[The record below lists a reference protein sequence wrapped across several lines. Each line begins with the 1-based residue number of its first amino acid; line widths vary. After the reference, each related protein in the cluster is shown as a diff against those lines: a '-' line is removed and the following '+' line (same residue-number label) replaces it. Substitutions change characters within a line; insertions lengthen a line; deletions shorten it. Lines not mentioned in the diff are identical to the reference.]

1 MREMLSESKI
11 SRIIGS
17 LYFINLAL
25 YLLFGRPYSGLYF
38 SSFRLGELLIGF
50 FLVLNLLIL
59 FLPVKYLKT
68 NINYSNQIIYVYKLI
83 ILSFFIIL
91 FINNGD
97 ITNLY
102 SYKSSSYIWMTGAL
116 IFSSYL
122 VENIFNKKM
131 FFILIVFYLVYQ
143 FSTIH
148 YPVSLISFF
157 ETYSDKFDFQKGSDL
172 LIIYVVSILF
182 IQRNIENKFISFSI
196 FLTSSSILLPL
207 FLFKSKGAFL
217 PAVLFIIYYLFLYRR
232 LITAEIMKTLAISFL
247 SLILF
252 IVSTFEV
259 YGNLNFKKMGMDGY
273 NSAEELTQLFTFQ
286 ELDKGLTA
294 ITTEK
299 NTDKF
304 FLSFFIMD
312 GRLYSREMM
321 ANWRLEIW
329 QDILRDLNNEN
340 RFFKGYGYNE
350 IIPAMDLVHRRGTDG
365 TNENPHNFIF
375 YILARGGLIQLLLF
389 AVFYFQLIIFY
400 HKKFKNLNILIYLIP
415 ILTTSLFDASMESIR
430 FPLIFYSFLSYFM
443 MYSVFGDNLSTMERN
458 E

>member
-1 MREMLSESKI
+1 MREMLSENKV

-17 LYFINLAL
+17 LYFTNLAF

-50 FLVLNLLIL
+50 FLILNVLIL

-68 NINYSNQIIYVYKLI
+68 NINYNNKIIYLYKLI
-83 ILSFFIIL
+83 ILSFFIVL
-91 FINNGD
+91 LVNNGD
-97 ITNLY
+97 VTNLY

-122 VENIFNKKM
+122 LENIFKKKM
-131 FFILIVFYLVYQ
+131 IIILIVFYLVYQ

-148 YPVSLISFF
+148 YPESLISFF

-182 IQRNIENKFISFSI
+182 IQRNMQNKFTAFSI

-217 PAVLFIIYYLFLYRR
+217 PAVIFIIYYLFLTKKI
-232 LITAEIMKTLAISFL
+232 ITAQIMKALGISFL
-247 SLILF
+247 ALVLF

-299 NTDKF
+299 NTNEF

-340 RFFKGYGYNE
+340 RFLKGYGYNE

-389 AVFYFQLIIFY
+389 AALYIQLIIFY
-400 HKKFKNLNILIYLIP
+400 YKKHNNLHILIFLIP

-443 MYSVFGDNLSTMERN
+443 MYSVFGDNLSTMEKN

>member
-1 MREMLSESKI
+1 MREMLSDNKV

-17 LYFINLAL
+17 LYFVNLAL

-50 FLVLNLLIL
+50 FLLLNLLIL

-68 NINYSNQIIYVYKLI
+68 NVNYSDQIIYIYKLI
-83 ILSFFIIL
+83 ILSFFAVL
-91 FINNGD
+91 FLNNGD

-122 VENIFNKKM
+122 VENIFNKKIIFVM
-131 FFILIVFYLVYQ
+131 IVFYLVYQ

-148 YPVSLISFF
+148 YPESLISFF

-172 LIIYVVSILF
+172 LIIYIVSILF
-182 IQRNIENKFISFSI
+182 IQRNMENKFASFSI

-217 PAVLFIIYYLFLYRR
+217 PAVVFIIYYLYLYRR
-232 LITAEIMKTLAISFL
+232 LITAEIMKTLGISFL

-273 NSAEELTQLFTFQ
+273 NSAEELTQLFTFD

-304 FLSFFIMD
+304 FLSFFVMD

-340 RFFKGYGYNE
+340 RFLKGYGYNE

-375 YILARGGLIQLLLF
+375 YILARGGLIQLTLF
-389 AVFYFQLIIFY
+389 AAFYIQLIIFY
-400 HKKFKNLNILIYLIP
+400 YKKFKKLDILIYLIP

>member
-1 MREMLSESKI
+1 MRKMLFENKVGKI
-11 SRIIGS
+11 IST
-17 LYFINLAL
+17 LYFINLFL
-25 YLLFGRPYSGLYF
+25 YLLFGRPYSGLYI
-38 SSFRLGELLIGF
+38 STFRLGELIIGF
-50 FLVLNLLIL
+50 FLILNLLIL
-59 FLPVKYLKT
+59 FLPTRYLKT
-68 NINYSNQIIYVYKLI
+68 NINFDNKILYLYKLI

-91 FINNGD
+91 FINDGSL
-97 ITNLY
+97 TNLY
-102 SYKSSSYIWMTGAL
+102 SFKSSSYIWMTGAL
-116 IFSSYL
+116 IFSGFL
-122 VENIFNKKM
+122 VENIFKKKNIFVLVM
-131 FFILIVFYLVYQ
+131 FYLVYQ

-148 YPVSLISFF
+148 YPVSIINFF

-182 IQRNIENKFISFSI
+182 IQRNLKNKFTSFSI
-196 FLTSSSILLPL
+196 FLASSAILLPL
-207 FLFKSKGAFL
+207 FLYKSKGAFL
-217 PAVLFIIYYLFLYRR
+217 PAILFILYYLYLSRNIITKD
-232 LITAEIMKTLAISFL
+232 LIKTLGISL
-247 SLILF
+247 VSLILF

-273 NSAEELTQLFTFQ
+273 SSTEELTQLFTIN

-294 ITTEK
+294 ITSEK

-329 QDILRDLNNEN
+329 QDILRDLNNDN
-340 RFFKGYGYNE
+340 RFLRGFGYNE

-375 YILARGGLIQLLLF
+375 YILARGGIIQLLLF
-389 AVFYFQLIIFY
+389 AAFYIQLLLFY
-400 HKKFKNLNILIYLIP
+400 YRKYKNLNILIYFVP

-443 MYSVFGDNLSTMERN
+443 MYSVFGENLLMADKN

>member
-1 MREMLSESKI
+1 MREMLSDNKV

-50 FLVLNLLIL
+50 FLLLNLLIL

-68 NINYSNQIIYVYKLI
+68 NVNYSDQIIYIFKLI
-83 ILSFFIIL
+83 ILSFFVVL
-91 FINNGD
+91 FLNNGD

-131 FFILIVFYLVYQ
+131 IFVIIVFYLVYQ

-148 YPVSLISFF
+148 YPESLISFF

-182 IQRNIENKFISFSI
+182 IQRNMKNKFASFSI

-217 PAVLFIIYYLFLYRR
+217 PAVVFIIYYLFLYRR
-232 LITAEIMKTLAISFL
+232 LITAEVVKTLGISFL

-304 FLSFFIMD
+304 FLSFFVMD

-340 RFFKGYGYNE
+340 RFLRGYGYNE

-375 YILARGGLIQLLLF
+375 YILARGGLIQLTLF
-389 AVFYFQLIIFY
+389 AAFYIQLIIFY
-400 HKKFKNLNILIYLIP
+400 YKKFKKLDILIYLIP
-415 ILTTSLFDASMESIR
+415 IITTSLFDASMESIR

-443 MYSVFGDNLSTMERN
+443 MYSVFGDNLSTMESN

>member
-50 FLVLNLLIL
+50 FLLLNLLIL
-59 FLPVKYLKT
+59 FLPIKYLKT

-389 AVFYFQLIIFY
+389 AVFYLQLIIFY

-443 MYSVFGDNLSTMERN
+443 MYSVFGNNLSTMESN

>member
-1 MREMLSESKI
+1 MLFENKVGKI
-11 SRIIGS
+11 IST
-17 LYFINLAL
+17 LYFINLFL
-25 YLLFGRPYSGLYF
+25 YLLFGRPYSGLYI
-38 SSFRLGELLIGF
+38 STFRLGELIIGF
-50 FLVLNLLIL
+50 FLILNLLIL
-59 FLPVKYLKT
+59 FLPTRYLKT
-68 NINYSNQIIYVYKLI
+68 NINFDNKILYLYKLI

-91 FINNGD
+91 FINDGSL
-97 ITNLY
+97 TNLY
-102 SYKSSSYIWMTGAL
+102 SFKSSSYIWMTGAL
-116 IFSSYL
+116 IFSGFL
-122 VENIFNKKM
+122 VENIFKKKNIFVLVM
-131 FFILIVFYLVYQ
+131 FYLVYQ

-148 YPVSLISFF
+148 YPVSIINFF

-182 IQRNIENKFISFSI
+182 IQRNLKNKFTSFSI
-196 FLTSSSILLPL
+196 FLASSAILLPL
-207 FLFKSKGAFL
+207 FLYKSKGAFL
-217 PAVLFIIYYLFLYRR
+217 PAILFILYYLYLSRNIITKD
-232 LITAEIMKTLAISFL
+232 LIKTLGISL
-247 SLILF
+247 VSLILF

-273 NSAEELTQLFTFQ
+273 SSTEELTQLFTIN

-294 ITTEK
+294 ITSEK

-329 QDILRDLNNEN
+329 QDILRDLNNDN
-340 RFFKGYGYNE
+340 RFLRGFGYNE

-375 YILARGGLIQLLLF
+375 YILARGGIIQLLLF
-389 AVFYFQLIIFY
+389 AAFYIQLLLFY
-400 HKKFKNLNILIYLIP
+400 YRKYKNLNILIYFVP

-443 MYSVFGDNLSTMERN
+443 MYSVFGENLLMADKN

>member
-443 MYSVFGDNLSTMERN
+443 MYSVFGDNLSTMKSN